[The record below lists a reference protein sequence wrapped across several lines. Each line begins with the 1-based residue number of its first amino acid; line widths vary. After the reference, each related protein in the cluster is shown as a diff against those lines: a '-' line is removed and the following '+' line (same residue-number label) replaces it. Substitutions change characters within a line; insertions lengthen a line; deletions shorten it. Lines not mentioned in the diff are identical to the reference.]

1 MCVSGGGKAQRRFC
15 RRSVS
20 RRTSTRMQAQ
30 YPFGNT
36 SQCCLSS
43 LREGVRN
50 ERPRQS
56 QALDITK
63 RLECASLVSGLQH
76 FHNLGSPA
84 TFPPTECQ
92 MAAASYLCVRPWN
105 GIGAARDPGPLLD
118 SSCGD
123 RGLVRSPVPSLNSLS
138 MGPGIVD
145 CHWLPARGQGG
156 IKWPRMGE
164 SLRKHHLGAEQ
175 RRALQFLASS
185 PFGVSEAIMFAQ
197 GFKRRMLASLI
208 RAGLAT
214 AQRENIKAGSLA
226 VGRIRITEA
235 GRRALEG

>member
-1 MCVSGGGKAQRRFC
+1 
-15 RRSVS
+15 
-20 RRTSTRMQAQ
+20 MQAAC
-30 YPFGNT
+30 PSGNT
-36 SQCCLSS
+36 SRYCLSS
-43 LREGVRN
+43 LRDGPRN
-50 ERPRQS
+50 DRPRES

-63 RLECASLVSGLQH
+63 ALECTSLVSELQH
-76 FHNLGSPA
+76 FHKLGSPA

-105 GIGAARDPGPLLD
+105 GIGAAHDPGPLLD
-118 SSCGD
+118 ASCGD

-138 MGPGIVD
+138 MGPGIVN
-145 CHWLPARGQGG
+145 CHLAPVRGQGG
-156 IKWPRMGE
+156 IKCPRMGE
-164 SLRKHHLGAEQ
+164 SPRKHHLGAEQ

-185 PFGVSEAIMFAQ
+185 PFGVSGAIMFAQ
-197 GFKRRMLASLI
+197 GFKRRMLANLI